1 MEGIAFGPVP
11 SRRLGRSLGINN
23 IPVKICSYSCIYCQ
37 VGKTLKL
44 DIERRSFYDIDLILK
59 SVESKLE
66 VLSSRGERLDY
77 ITYVPDGEPTLDI
90 NLGKEARA
98 LKKFG
103 VPIAIISNASLV
115 WRSEL
120 REELCEFALVSL
132 KIDAVTPELWRY
144 VNRPHPSLDLDRIL
158 EGMLAFRKAF
168 SGKLITETMLSDGID
183 YPQEGKRL
191 ADFLSELAPDTAYL
205 AIPTRPPAEADVK
218 PARECV
224 LNAVF
229 QEISDRGVNVEYLI
243 GYEGSDFSATGD
255 PEKDLLSIMSVHPMQ
270 ENAVYKFLRKVG
282 SSPNLINKLLREGK
296 IVELSYS
303 GNKFFMRKLPTRSA

>member
-11 SRRLGRSLGINN
+11 SRRLGKSLGINN
-23 IPVKICSYSCIYCQ
+23 IPVKICSYSCTYCQ

-44 DIERRSFYDIDLILK
+44 DIERRSFYSIDLILK

-66 VLSSRGERLDY
+66 VLSSRGEKLDY

-90 NLGKEARA
+90 NLGEEVKA

-103 VPIAIISNASLV
+103 VPIAIISNASLI

-144 VNRPHPSLDLDRIL
+144 VNRPHPSLDLDKIL
-158 EGMLAFRKAF
+158 EGMLTLKKAF
-168 SGKLITETMLSDGID
+168 PGKLITETMLLDGID
-183 YPQEGKRL
+183 YSQEGKRL

-255 PEKDLLSIMSVHPMQ
+255 PEKDLLSIMSVHPMRGD
-270 ENAVYKFLRKVG
+270 AVYELLKEAGAPL
-282 SSPNLINKLLREGK
+282 SLLDKLLEEGK
-296 IVELSYS
+296 VVRLTYS
-303 GNKFFMRKLPTRSA
+303 GNEFFMRKLPTRE

>member
-11 SRRLGRSLGINN
+11 SRRLGKSLGINN
-23 IPVKICSYSCIYCQ
+23 IPVKICSYSCTYCQ

-44 DIERRSFYDIDLILK
+44 DIERRSFYSIDLILK

-66 VLSSRGERLDY
+66 VLSSRGEKLDY

-90 NLGKEARA
+90 NLGEEVRA

-103 VPIAIISNASLV
+103 VPIAIISNASLI

-144 VNRPHPSLDLDRIL
+144 VNRPHPSLDLDKIL
-158 EGMLAFRKAF
+158 EGMLTLKKAF
-168 SGKLITETMLSDGID
+168 PGKLITETMLLDGID
-183 YPQEGKRL
+183 YSQEGKRL

-255 PEKDLLSIMSVHPMQ
+255 PEKDLLSIMSVHPMRGD
-270 ENAVYKFLRKVG
+270 AVYELLKEAGAPL
-282 SSPNLINKLLREGK
+282 SLLDKLLEEGK
-296 IVELSYS
+296 VVRLTYS
-303 GNKFFMRKLPTRSA
+303 GNEFFMRKLPTRE